1 MEKDYLTGCLSRAA
15 LYPFLEKM
23 ICEADTHNQILSV
36 VLIDLDKFKKFNDR
50 FGHLFGDNIL
60 KYASSTLRLTLGT
73 EIPIFRYGGDEF
85 VVVFIGK
92 TKKEAIQ
99 LTRLCNYNMK
109 NRHFLYKA
117 DLYRITISCGIAS
130 FPNDGKT
137 NEELFDRA
145 DKAMY
150 FSKHYGGNLSTEASK
165 IVYLRL
171 RNALLIFASACII
184 FASLFVINTFIYKGS
199 VNDVIA
205 RIRNLKIT
213 AEPRRFAA
221 VTLKNG
227 SVIKGYILDETGETV
242 VMTFELKRRN
252 VNTFTLKRSEITEM
266 KYGVKQL

>member
-1 MEKDYLTGCLSRAA
+1 MEKDYLTGCYSRGS

-23 ICEADTHNQILSV
+23 ICEANAHNQILSV
-36 VLIDLDKFKKFNDR
+36 ALIDLDKFKRFNDK

-60 KYASSTLRLTLGT
+60 KYASSTLRLTLGA

-92 TKKEAIQ
+92 AKKEVVQ
-99 LTRLCNYNMK
+99 LTRLCNYNVK
-109 NRHFLYKA
+109 NRRFLYKA
-117 DLYRITISCGIAS
+117 DLYRMTISCGIAS
-130 FPNDGKT
+130 LPDDGKT
-137 NEELFDRA
+137 EEELFNKA

-165 IVYLRL
+165 IRYLKL
-171 RNALLIFASACII
+171 RNALLVFASACIL
-184 FASLFVINTFIYKGS
+184 FASLFIINTYIYRGS
-199 VNDVIA
+199 VNDIIA
-205 RIRNLKIT
+205 RIRNLRIT

-227 SVIKGYILDETGETV
+227 SIIKGYILDETSEIV

-252 VNTFTLKRSEITEM
+252 ANTFTLKKSEITEM